1 MTTSEKTETSDR
13 SDKSLRRV
21 LAIDTATRTQSL
33 AILDGE
39 TVLEHSQQRVKFNH
53 GSSLLERIAHMLEA
67 REMGVSNLDLI
78 AVGRGPGSFTGLR
91 VGISI
96 AKSLSRAKDISLV
109 GVSTLAALAYPAAC
123 AHPEAAVFATLDA
136 RRREVY
142 TGLYAL
148 DSSTSDT
155 LQNLDP
161 DRTAPSK
168 ELRERLL
175 EVAQTR
181 PVILVGEG
189 PHKYDEL
196 TDWPLSNIKVLAPWT
211 ALPSAIAVAQ
221 LGRRAAEKGQL
232 DAVNT
237 LEPNYIRPTE
247 AEIKFGG

>member
-1 MTTSEKTETSDR
+1 MTTAKKTDNSP
-13 SDKSLRRV
+13 RRV

-33 AILDGE
+33 ALLDGE

-53 GSSLLERIAHMLEA
+53 GSSLLERIARMLEA
-67 REMGVSNLDLI
+67 QQMQVSDLDLI

-91 VGISI
+91 VGVSI
-96 AKSLSRAKDISLV
+96 AKSLSRAKEIPLV
-109 GVSTLAALAYPAAC
+109 GVSTLASLAHAAAC
-123 AHPEAAVFATLDA
+123 AHPTAAVCATIDA

-148 DSSTSDT
+148 NTASSNA
-155 LQNLDP
+155 LEVLDP
-161 DRTAPSK
+161 DRTAANA
-168 ELRERLL
+168 ELGERLL

-181 PVILVGEG
+181 PVIMVGEG

-196 TDWPLSNIKVLAPWT
+196 AALTAPGLAKFSVTALAPW
-211 ALPSAIAVAQ
+211 AAVPSAVAIAL
-221 LGRRAAEKGQL
+221 LGRRAAEDGQL

-247 AEIKFGG
+247 AEIKFG